1 MGMGVCACVYMCVC
15 VSILAVEEV
24 YVHMC
29 ANQSVSRVRSKK
41 TCIETGE
48 ATALRC

>member
-1 MGMGVCACVYMCVC
+1 MGMGVCVCVYMC

-29 ANQSVSRVRSKK
+29 ANQRVSRVRSKK